1 MGRPRGE
8 DKQPSDLS
16 LEELIPRWNRAVWF
30 SGIRPLL
37 RRMLEADRSLAEM
50 ILLHALQ
57 HHPLT
62 IAEVGDMLCLSH
74 SAASRAADRLVRDG
88 LVSRQEN
95 PSDRRQ
101 KQLTLTPQGEALIA
115 EVEALRSRRL
125 QQAVATL
132 SGEEHEHLRSLLA
145 RLVAAA
151 EASDEFA
158 EDPEG
163 CPARGRRREFEAELA
178 VSPRAGQATLTR

>member
-1 MGRPRGE
+1 MRSSGVA
-8 DKQPSDLS
+8 KQPSELS

-57 HHPLT
+57 HQPLT
-62 IAEVGDMLCLSH
+62 IAEVGNMLCLSQ

-101 KQLTLTPQGEALIA
+101 KHLTLTPQGEALIA
-115 EVEALRSRRL
+115 EVEAVRSRRL
-125 QQAVATL
+125 QRAIATL
-132 SGEEHEHLRSLLA
+132 SGEEHEHLRALLA
-145 RLVAAA
+145 RLVATA

-158 EDPEG
+158 EDLDG
-163 CPARGRRREFEAELA
+163 CPVRGRRREREAALA
-178 VSPRAGQATLTR
+178 MSPRAEPATLTR

>member
-1 MGRPRGE
+1 MKRSRGE
-8 DKQPSDLS
+8 ARQPSELS

-95 PSDRRQ
+95 PNDRRQ
-101 KQLTLTPQGEALIA
+101 KQLTLTPRGEALIA

-125 QQAVATL
+125 QQVVATL
-132 SGEEHEHLRSLLA
+132 NDEEHEHLRSLLA

-151 EASDEFA
+151 EASDEFV
-158 EDPEG
+158 EDPTG
-163 CPARGRRREFEAELA
+163 CPARGGRREHEADLA
-178 VSPRAGQATLTR
+178 VSPRA

>member
-1 MGRPRGE
+1 MKGSSGE
-8 DKQPSDLS
+8 AKLPSELS

-57 HHPLT
+57 HQPLT

-101 KQLTLTPQGEALIA
+101 KHLTLTSEGDALLGEVT
-115 EVEALRSRRL
+115 ELRSRRL
-125 QQAVATL
+125 RDVVATL
-132 SGEEHEHLRSLLA
+132 SEGEREQFRSLLV
-145 RLVAAA
+145 RLVTAA

-158 EDPEG
+158 PEG
-163 CPARGRRREFEAELA
+163 DWCPAHGRPRPADLAAGRRA
-178 VSPRAGQATLTR
+178 

>member
-1 MGRPRGE
+1 MRASGE
-8 DKQPSDLS
+8 AKQPSELS

-57 HHPLT
+57 HQPLT

-74 SAASRAADRLVRDG
+74 SAASRAADRLVRNG
-88 LVSRQEN
+88 LVSRREN

-101 KQLTLTPQGEALIA
+101 KQLTLTPRGEALIA
-115 EVEALRSRRL
+115 EVEAVRSRRL
-125 QQAVATL
+125 EQAIATL
-132 SGEEHEHLRSLLA
+132 SDAEHEHLRSLLA

-151 EASDEFA
+151 EASDEGA
-158 EDPEG
+158 EAPVG
-163 CPARGRRREFEAELA
+163 CPARVMRSEREAELV
-178 VSPRAGQATLTR
+178 VSPRS